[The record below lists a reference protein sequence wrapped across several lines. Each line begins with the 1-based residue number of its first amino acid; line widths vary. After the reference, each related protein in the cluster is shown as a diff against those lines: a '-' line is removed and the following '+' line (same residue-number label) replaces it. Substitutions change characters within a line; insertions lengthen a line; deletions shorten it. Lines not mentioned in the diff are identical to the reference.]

1 MISYN
6 PKDWFT
12 FVFKIHKTETMQK
25 LIPLLFGVG
34 IYAGLWAYFE
44 NVYLA
49 KNQTID
55 LFQNIGIIYS
65 ILGFT
70 LSLFLV
76 FRTNTA
82 YDRWWEG
89 RRLWGELNNAVRN
102 ISIHLHSSLPSENE
116 QRRHFYQALMHLF
129 AIALK
134 QHLQDKRL
142 GSHHFEIFENHHP
155 VFEHKTDIL
164 TIKQQPQFLA
174 KLFLMSLKADIR
186 QGLFSIGDLELY
198 RSEINKF
205 MDVAGGCERI
215 KNTPIPFTY
224 SVFIKKFIFIY
235 VMLFPIVYSTQLFFI
250 IVPVTMFILY
260 VLASIEL
267 IAEEIENPFNGDE
280 SDLPL
285 EAIVKNMGGNSREIF
300 FGNENK

>member
-6 PKDWFT
+6 AKDWFT
-12 FVFKIHKTETMQK
+12 FIFKIHKTETMRR
-25 LIPLLFGVG
+25 LLPLLLGVG
-34 IYAGLWAYFE
+34 VYAGCWAYIE
-44 NVYLA
+44 NIFFA
-49 KNQTID
+49 DNKTID
-55 LFQNIGIIYS
+55 LFNNIGIVYS

-89 RRLWGELNNAVRN
+89 RRLWGDLNNAIRN
-102 ISIHLHSSLPSENE
+102 ISIHLHSSLPIENE
-116 QRRHFYQALMHLF
+116 QRRHYYSALMHLF
-129 AIALK
+129 SIALK

-142 GSHHFEIFENHHP
+142 HGNHFEIFEDKNP
-155 VFEHKTDIL
+155 IFEEKSEILKTNN
-164 TIKQQPQFLA
+164 QPQFIA
-174 KLFLMSLKADIR
+174 KLIFLALKADVR
-186 QGLFSIGDLELY
+186 HGLFSIHDLELF
-198 RSEINKF
+198 RTELNKF
-205 MDVAGGCERI
+205 MEVAGGCERI

-250 IVPVTMFILY
+250 IIPVTMFILY

-285 EAIVKNMGGNSREIF
+285 EAIVKNIGKNAREIF
-300 FGNENK
+300 FNR

>member
-6 PKDWFT
+6 AKDWFT
-12 FVFKIHKTETMQK
+12 FIFKIHKTETMQR
-25 LIPLLFGVG
+25 LLPLLLGVG
-34 IYAGLWAYFE
+34 VYAGCWAYIE
-44 NVYLA
+44 NIFFA
-49 KNQTID
+49 DNKTID
-55 LFQNIGIIYS
+55 LVNNIGIVYS
-65 ILGFT
+65 MLGFT

-89 RRLWGELNNAVRN
+89 RRLWGDLNNAIRN
-102 ISIHLHSSLPSENE
+102 ISIHLHSSLPIENE
-116 QRRHFYQALMHLF
+116 QRRHYYSALMHLF
-129 AIALK
+129 SIALK

-142 GSHHFEIFENHHP
+142 HGNHFEIFEDNNP
-155 VFEHKTDIL
+155 IFEDKNEIL
-164 TIKQQPQFLA
+164 KINQQPQFIA
-174 KLFLMSLKADIR
+174 KLIFLALKADVR
-186 QGLFSIGDLELY
+186 HGLFSIHELELF
-198 RSEINKF
+198 RSELNKF
-205 MDVAGGCERI
+205 MEVAGGCERI

-235 VMLFPIVYSTQLFFI
+235 VMLFPIVYSTQLFFFI
-250 IVPVTMFILY
+250 IPVTMFILY

-285 EAIVKNMGGNSREIF
+285 EAIVKNIGKNAREIF
-300 FGNENK
+300 FNR

>member
-1 MISYN
+1 M
-6 PKDWFT
+6 KR
-12 FVFKIHKTETMQK
+12 
-25 LIPLLFGVG
+25 LLPLLLGVG
-34 IYAGLWAYFE
+34 LYAGSWAYIE
-44 NVYLA
+44 NVFFA
-49 KNQTID
+49 ENKTIELLKD
-55 LFQNIGIIYS
+55 IGIVYT

-89 RRLWGELNNAVRN
+89 RRLWGDLNNAVRN
-102 ISIHLHSSLPSENE
+102 ISIHLHSSLPIENE
-116 QRRHFYQALMHLF
+116 QRRHYYSALMHLF
-129 AIALK
+129 SLALK
-134 QHLQDKRL
+134 QHLQDKRV
-142 GSHHFEIFENHHP
+142 HNNHFEIFEDNNP
-155 VFEHKTDIL
+155 IL
-164 TIKQQPQFLA
+164 EDKNEILKINNQPQFIA
-174 KLFLMSLKADIR
+174 KLIFLALKADVR
-186 QGLFSIGDLELY
+186 HGLFSIHELELF
-198 RSEINKF
+198 RSELNKF
-205 MDVAGGCERI
+205 MEVAGGCERI

-250 IVPVTMFILY
+250 IIPVTMFILY

-285 EAIVKNMGGNSREIF
+285 EAIVKNIGKNTREIF
-300 FGNENK
+300 FN

>member
-12 FVFKIHKTETMQK
+12 FIFKIHKTETMQK
-25 LIPLLFGVG
+25 LLPLLFGVG
-34 IYAGLWAYFE
+34 LYAGAWAYFE
-44 NVYLA
+44 NIYLA
-49 KNQTID
+49 KNQIID
-55 LFQNIGIIYS
+55 LFKNIGIIYS

-89 RRLWGELNNAVRN
+89 RRLWGDLNNAIKN
-102 ISIHLHSSLPSENE
+102 ISIHLHSCLPIEND
-116 QRRHFYQALMHLF
+116 QRRHYYSALMHLF
-129 AIALK
+129 SIALK

-142 GSHHFEIFENHHP
+142 HGNHFEIFEDKNP
-155 VFEHKTDIL
+155 IFEEKSEILKTNN
-164 TIKQQPQFLA
+164 QPQFIA
-174 KLFLMSLKADIR
+174 KLIFLALKTDVR
-186 QGLFSIGDLELY
+186 HGLFSIHELELF
-198 RSEINKF
+198 RTELNKF
-205 MDVAGGCERI
+205 MEVAGGCERI

-250 IVPVTMFILY
+250 IIPVTMFILY

-285 EAIVKNMGGNSREIF
+285 EAIVKNIGKNAKEIF
-300 FGNENK
+300 FNR

>member
-6 PKDWFT
+6 AKDWFT
-12 FVFKIHKTETMQK
+12 FIFKIHKAETMK
-25 LIPLLFGVG
+25 RLLPLLLGVG
-34 IYAGLWAYFE
+34 LYAGSWAYIE
-44 NVYLA
+44 NVFLA
-49 KNQTID
+49 ENKTIELLKD
-55 LFQNIGIIYS
+55 IGIVYT

-89 RRLWGELNNAVRN
+89 RRLWGDLTNAIKN
-102 ISIHLHSSLPSENE
+102 ICIHLHSSLPIENE
-116 QRRHFYQALMHLF
+116 KRRAYYGALMHLF
-129 AIALK
+129 SISLK

-142 GSHHFEIFENHHP
+142 HTNHFEIFEENNPIFEDKTAILSSNH
-155 VFEHKTDIL
+155 
-164 TIKQQPQFLA
+164 QPQSIVKLLLLA
-174 KLFLMSLKADIR
+174 LKADVR
-186 QGLFSIGDLELY
+186 HGLFSIHDLELY
-198 RSEINKF
+198 RMEINKF
-205 MDVAGGCERI
+205 MDVTGGCERI

-250 IVPVTMFILY
+250 IIPVTMFILY

-285 EAIVKNMGGNSREIF
+285 DAIVKNIGKSTREIF
-300 FGNENK
+300 FG

>member
-6 PKDWFT
+6 AKDWFT
-12 FVFKIHKTETMQK
+12 YIFKIHKTETMK
-25 LIPLLFGVG
+25 RLLPLLLGVG
-34 IYAGLWAYFE
+34 IYAGFWAYFE
-44 NVYLA
+44 NIYLA
-49 KNQTID
+49 EDKTID
-55 LFQNIGIIYS
+55 LFQHIGIIYS

-89 RRLWGELNNAVRN
+89 RRLWGELNNAIRN
-102 ISIHLHSSLPSENE
+102 ICLHLDSSLPVENVN
-116 QRRHFYQALMHLF
+116 RRAYYGALMHLF
-129 AIALK
+129 SISLK
-134 QHLQDKRL
+134 QHLQDRRL
-142 GSHHFEIFENHHP
+142 YSNHFEIFDENNP
-155 VFEHKTDIL
+155 IFEERNELLKINH
-164 TIKQQPQFLA
+164 QPQYIV
-174 KLFLMSLKADIR
+174 KLIFSALKADVR
-186 QGLFSIGDLELY
+186 HGLFTFHELELC
-198 RSEINKF
+198 RTELNKF
-205 MDVAGGCERI
+205 MDVTGGCERI

-235 VMLFPIVYSTQLFFI
+235 VMLFPVVYSTQLFFI
-250 IVPVTMFILY
+250 IIPVTMFILY

-285 EAIVKNMGGNSREIF
+285 ESMVKNIGKSTREIF
-300 FGNENK
+300 FG

>member
-6 PKDWFT
+6 AKDWFT
-12 FVFKIHKTETMQK
+12 FIFKIHKTETMQR
-25 LIPLLFGVG
+25 LLPLLLGVG
-34 IYAGLWAYFE
+34 VYAGCWAYIE
-44 NVYLA
+44 NIFFA
-49 KNQTID
+49 DNKTID
-55 LFQNIGIIYS
+55 LFNNIGIVYS

-89 RRLWGELNNAVRN
+89 RRLWGDLNNAVRN
-102 ISIHLHSSLPSENE
+102 ISIHLHSSLPIENE
-116 QRRHFYQALMHLF
+116 QRRHYYSALMHLF
-129 AIALK
+129 SIALK

-142 GSHHFEIFENHHP
+142 HNNHFEIFEDNNP
-155 VFEHKTDIL
+155 IFEDKIEIL
-164 TIKQQPQFLA
+164 KINQQPQFIA
-174 KLFLMSLKADIR
+174 KLIFLALKADVR
-186 QGLFSIGDLELY
+186 HGLFSIHELELF
-198 RSEINKF
+198 RSELNKF
-205 MDVAGGCERI
+205 MEVAGGCERI

-235 VMLFPIVYSTQLFFI
+235 VMLFPIVYSTQLFFFI
-250 IVPVTMFILY
+250 IPVTMFILY

-285 EAIVKNMGGNSREIF
+285 EAIVKNIGKNAREIF
-300 FGNENK
+300 FNR

>member
-6 PKDWFT
+6 AKDWFT
-12 FVFKIHKTETMQK
+12 FIFKIHKTETMQR
-25 LIPLLFGVG
+25 LLPLLLGVG
-34 IYAGLWAYFE
+34 VYAGCWAYIE
-44 NVYLA
+44 NIFFA
-49 KNQTID
+49 DNKTID
-55 LFQNIGIIYS
+55 LFNNIGIVYS

-89 RRLWGELNNAVRN
+89 RRLWGDLNNAIRN
-102 ISIHLHSSLPSENE
+102 ISIHLHSSLPIENE
-116 QRRHFYQALMHLF
+116 QRRHYYSALMHLF
-129 AIALK
+129 SIALK

-142 GSHHFEIFENHHP
+142 HSNHFEIFEDNNP
-155 VFEHKTDIL
+155 IFEDKNEIL
-164 TIKQQPQFLA
+164 KINQQPQFIA
-174 KLFLMSLKADIR
+174 KLIFLALKTDVR
-186 QGLFSIGDLELY
+186 NGLISIHELELF
-198 RSEINKF
+198 RTELNKF
-205 MDVAGGCERI
+205 MEVAGGCERI

-250 IVPVTMFILY
+250 IIPVTMFILY

-285 EAIVKNMGGNSREIF
+285 EAIVKNIGKNAREIF
-300 FGNENK
+300 FN

>member
-6 PKDWFT
+6 AKDWFT
-12 FVFKIHKTETMQK
+12 FIFKIHKTETMQR
-25 LIPLLFGVG
+25 LLPLLFGVG
-34 IYAGLWAYFE
+34 VYAGSWAYIE
-44 NVYLA
+44 NVFFA
-49 KNQTID
+49 ENKTIGLLKD
-55 LFQNIGIIYS
+55 IGIVYT

-89 RRLWGELNNAVRN
+89 RRLWGDLTNAIRN
-102 ISIHLHSSLPSENE
+102 LCIHLHSSLPTENE
-116 QRRHFYQALMHLF
+116 KRRAYYGALMHLF
-129 AIALK
+129 SISLK

-142 GSHHFEIFENHHP
+142 HTNHFEIFEENNPIFEDKTAIISSNH
-155 VFEHKTDIL
+155 
-164 TIKQQPQFLA
+164 QPQNIVKILLLA
-174 KLFLMSLKADIR
+174 LKADVR
-186 QGLFSIGDLELY
+186 HGLFSIHDLELY
-198 RSEINKF
+198 RMEINKL
-205 MDVAGGCERI
+205 MDVTGGCERI

-250 IVPVTMFILY
+250 IIPVTMFILY

-285 EAIVKNMGGNSREIF
+285 DAIAINIGKSTREIF
-300 FGNENK
+300 FG

>member
-1 MISYN
+1 
-6 PKDWFT
+6 
-12 FVFKIHKTETMQK
+12 MQR
-25 LIPLLFGVG
+25 LLPLLLGVG
-34 IYAGLWAYFE
+34 VYAGCWAYIE
-44 NVYLA
+44 NIFFA
-49 KNQTID
+49 DNKTID
-55 LFQNIGIIYS
+55 LDNNIGIVYS

-89 RRLWGELNNAVRN
+89 RRLWGDLNNAIRN
-102 ISIHLHSSLPSENE
+102 ISIHLHSSLPIENE
-116 QRRHFYQALMHLF
+116 QRRHYYSALMHLF
-129 AIALK
+129 SIALK

-142 GSHHFEIFENHHP
+142 HGNHFEIFEDNNP
-155 VFEHKTDIL
+155 IFEDKNEIL
-164 TIKQQPQFLA
+164 KINQQPQFIA
-174 KLFLMSLKADIR
+174 KLIFLALKADVR
-186 QGLFSIGDLELY
+186 HGLFSIHELELF
-198 RSEINKF
+198 RSELNKF
-205 MDVAGGCERI
+205 MEVAGGCERI

-235 VMLFPIVYSTQLFFI
+235 VMLFPIVYSTQLFFFI
-250 IVPVTMFILY
+250 IPVTMFILY

-285 EAIVKNMGGNSREIF
+285 EAIVKNIGKNAREIF
-300 FGNENK
+300 FNR

>member
-1 MISYN
+1 
-6 PKDWFT
+6 
-12 FVFKIHKTETMQK
+12 MQR
-25 LIPLLFGVG
+25 LRPLLLGVG
-34 IYAGLWAYFE
+34 VYAGCWAYIE
-44 NVYLA
+44 NIFFA
-49 KNQTID
+49 DNKTID
-55 LFQNIGIIYS
+55 LVNNIGIVYS

-89 RRLWGELNNAVRN
+89 RRLWGDLNNAIRN
-102 ISIHLHSSLPSENE
+102 ISIHLHSSLPIENE
-116 QRRHFYQALMHLF
+116 QRRHYYSALMHLF
-129 AIALK
+129 SIALK

-142 GSHHFEIFENHHP
+142 HGNHFEIFEDNNP
-155 VFEHKTDIL
+155 IFEDKNEIL
-164 TIKQQPQFLA
+164 KINQQPQFIA
-174 KLFLMSLKADIR
+174 KLIFLALKADVR
-186 QGLFSIGDLELY
+186 HGLFSIHELELF
-198 RSEINKF
+198 RSELNKF
-205 MDVAGGCERI
+205 MEVAGGCERI

-235 VMLFPIVYSTQLFFI
+235 VMLFPIVYSTQLFFFI
-250 IVPVTMFILY
+250 IPVTMFILY

-285 EAIVKNMGGNSREIF
+285 EAIVKNIGKNAREIF
-300 FGNENK
+300 FNR

>member
-6 PKDWFT
+6 AKDWFT
-12 FVFKIHKTETMQK
+12 FIFKIHKAETMK
-25 LIPLLFGVG
+25 RLLPLLLGVG
-34 IYAGLWAYFE
+34 LYAGSWAYIE
-44 NVYLA
+44 NVFFA
-49 KNQTID
+49 ENKTIELLKD
-55 LFQNIGIIYS
+55 IGIVYT

-89 RRLWGELNNAVRN
+89 RRLWGDLTNAIRS
-102 ISIHLHSSLPSENE
+102 ICIHLHSSLPIENE
-116 QRRHFYQALMHLF
+116 KRRAYYGALMHLF
-129 AIALK
+129 SISLK

-142 GSHHFEIFENHHP
+142 HTNHFEIFEENNPIFEDKTSILNSNH
-155 VFEHKTDIL
+155 
-164 TIKQQPQFLA
+164 QPQIIVKILLLA
-174 KLFLMSLKADIR
+174 LKADVR
-186 QGLFSIGDLELY
+186 HGLFSIHDLELY
-198 RSEINKF
+198 RMEINKL
-205 MDVAGGCERI
+205 MDVTGGCERI

-235 VMLFPIVYSTQLFFI
+235 VMLFPIVYSIQLFFI
-250 IVPVTMFILY
+250 IIPVTMFILY

-285 EAIVKNMGGNSREIF
+285 DAIVKNIGKSTREIF
-300 FGNENK
+300 FG

>member
-6 PKDWFT
+6 AKDWFT
-12 FVFKIHKTETMQK
+12 FIFKIHKTETMQR
-25 LIPLLFGVG
+25 LLPLLLGVG
-34 IYAGLWAYFE
+34 VYSGCWAFIE
-44 NVYLA
+44 NIFFA
-49 KNQTID
+49 DNKTID
-55 LFQNIGIIYS
+55 LFNNIGIVYS

-89 RRLWGELNNAVRN
+89 RRLWGELNNAARN
-102 ISIHLHSSLPSENE
+102 ISLHLHSSLPTENE
-116 QRRHFYQALMHLF
+116 QRRHYYSALTHLF
-129 AIALK
+129 SLALK
-134 QHLQDKRL
+134 QHLQDKKL
-142 GSHHFEIFENHHP
+142 HNNHFEIFEDNNP
-155 VFEHKTDIL
+155 IL
-164 TIKQQPQFLA
+164 EDKNEILKINNQPQFVA
-174 KLFLMSLKADIR
+174 KLIFLALKADVR
-186 QGLFSIGDLELY
+186 HGLFSIHELELF
-198 RSEINKF
+198 RSELNKF
-205 MDVAGGCERI
+205 MEVAGGCERI

-250 IVPVTMFILY
+250 IIPVTMFILY

-285 EAIVKNMGGNSREIF
+285 EAIVKNIGKNTREIF
-300 FGNENK
+300 FNR

>member
-6 PKDWFT
+6 AKDWFT
-12 FVFKIHKTETMQK
+12 FIFKIHKTETMQR
-25 LIPLLFGVG
+25 LLPLLLGVG
-34 IYAGLWAYFE
+34 VYAGCWAYIE
-44 NVYLA
+44 NIFFA
-49 KNQTID
+49 DNKTID
-55 LFQNIGIIYS
+55 LVNNIGIVYS

-89 RRLWGELNNAVRN
+89 RRLWGDLNNAIRN
-102 ISIHLHSSLPSENE
+102 ISIHLHSSLPIENE
-116 QRRHFYQALMHLF
+116 QRRHYYSALMHLF
-129 AIALK
+129 SIALK

-142 GSHHFEIFENHHP
+142 HGNHFEIFEDNNP
-155 VFEHKTDIL
+155 IFEDKNEIL
-164 TIKQQPQFLA
+164 KINQQPQFIA
-174 KLFLMSLKADIR
+174 KLIFLALKADVR
-186 QGLFSIGDLELY
+186 HGLFSIHELELF
-198 RSEINKF
+198 RSELNKF
-205 MDVAGGCERI
+205 MEVAGGCERI

-250 IVPVTMFILY
+250 IIPVTMFILY

-285 EAIVKNMGGNSREIF
+285 DAIVKNIGKSTREIF
-300 FGNENK
+300 FG

>member
-6 PKDWFT
+6 AKDWFT
-12 FVFKIHKTETMQK
+12 FIFKIHKTETMQR
-25 LIPLLFGVG
+25 LLPLLLGVG
-34 IYAGLWAYFE
+34 VYSGCWAYIE
-44 NVYLA
+44 NIFFA
-49 KNQTID
+49 DNKTID
-55 LFQNIGIIYS
+55 LFNNIGIVYS

-89 RRLWGELNNAVRN
+89 RRLWGDLNNAIRN
-102 ISIHLHSSLPSENE
+102 ISIHLHSSLPIENE
-116 QRRHFYQALMHLF
+116 QRRHYYIALMHLF
-129 AIALK
+129 SIALK

-142 GSHHFEIFENHHP
+142 HNNHFEIFEDNNP
-155 VFEHKTDIL
+155 IFEDKNEIL
-164 TIKQQPQFLA
+164 KINQQPQFIA
-174 KLFLMSLKADIR
+174 KLIFLALKADVR
-186 QGLFSIGDLELY
+186 HGLFTIHELELF
-198 RSEINKF
+198 RSELNKF
-205 MDVAGGCERI
+205 MEVAGGCERI

-235 VMLFPIVYSTQLFFI
+235 VMLFPIVYSTQLFFMI
-250 IVPVTMFILY
+250 IPVTMFILY

-285 EAIVKNMGGNSREIF
+285 DAIVKNIGKNTREIF
-300 FGNENK
+300 FIR

>member
-6 PKDWFT
+6 AKDWFT
-12 FVFKIHKTETMQK
+12 FIFRIHKTETMQR
-25 LIPLLFGVG
+25 LLPLLLGVG
-34 IYAGLWAYFE
+34 VYAGSWAYIE
-44 NVYLA
+44 NVFFA
-49 KNQTID
+49 ENKSID
-55 LFQNIGIIYS
+55 LLKNIGIVYS

-89 RRLWGELNNAVRN
+89 RRLWGDLTNAIRN
-102 ISIHLHSSLPSENE
+102 ICIHLHSSLPIENE
-116 QRRHFYQALMHLF
+116 SRRAYYGALMHLF
-129 AIALK
+129 SISLK

-142 GSHHFEIFENHHP
+142 HANHFEIFEENNPIFEDKTAILSSNH
-155 VFEHKTDIL
+155 
-164 TIKQQPQFLA
+164 QPQSIVKILLLA
-174 KLFLMSLKADIR
+174 LKADVR
-186 QGLFSIGDLELY
+186 HGLFSIHELELY
-198 RSEINKF
+198 RMEINKF
-205 MDVAGGCERI
+205 MDVSGGCERI

-250 IVPVTMFILY
+250 IIPVTMFILY

-285 EAIVKNMGGNSREIF
+285 DAIVKNIGKSTREIF
-300 FGNENK
+300 FG

>member
-6 PKDWFT
+6 AKDWFT
-12 FVFKIHKTETMQK
+12 FIFKIHKTETMQR
-25 LIPLLFGVG
+25 LLPLLLGVG
-34 IYAGLWAYFE
+34 VYAGCWAYIE
-44 NVYLA
+44 NIFCA
-49 KNQTID
+49 DNKTID
-55 LFQNIGIIYS
+55 LFNNIGIVYS

-89 RRLWGELNNAVRN
+89 RRLWGDLNNAVRN
-102 ISIHLHSSLPSENE
+102 ISIHLHSSLPIENE
-116 QRRHFYQALMHLF
+116 QRRHYYSALMHLF
-129 AIALK
+129 SIALK

-142 GSHHFEIFENHHP
+142 HSNHFEIFEDNNP
-155 VFEHKTDIL
+155 IFEDKNEIL
-164 TIKQQPQFLA
+164 KINQQPQFIA
-174 KLFLMSLKADIR
+174 KLIFLALKADVR
-186 QGLFSIGDLELY
+186 HGLFSIHELELF
-198 RSEINKF
+198 RSELNKF
-205 MDVAGGCERI
+205 MEVAGGCERI

-250 IVPVTMFILY
+250 IIPVTMFILY

-285 EAIVKNMGGNSREIF
+285 EAIVKNIGKNTREIF
-300 FGNENK
+300 FNA

>member
-6 PKDWFT
+6 AKDWFT
-12 FVFKIHKTETMQK
+12 FIFKKHKAETMK
-25 LIPLLFGVG
+25 RLLPLLLGVG
-34 IYAGLWAYFE
+34 LYAGSWAYIE
-44 NVYLA
+44 NVFLA
-49 KNQTID
+49 ENKTIELLKD
-55 LFQNIGIIYS
+55 IGIVYT

-89 RRLWGELNNAVRN
+89 RRLWGDLTNAIRN
-102 ISIHLHSSLPSENE
+102 LCIHLHSSLPIENE
-116 QRRHFYQALMHLF
+116 KRRAYYGALMHLF
-129 AIALK
+129 SISLK

-142 GSHHFEIFENHHP
+142 HTNHFEIFEENNPIFEDKTSILNSNH
-155 VFEHKTDIL
+155 
-164 TIKQQPQFLA
+164 QPQIIVKILLLA
-174 KLFLMSLKADIR
+174 LKADVR
-186 QGLFSIGDLELY
+186 HGLFSIHDLELY
-198 RSEINKF
+198 RMEINKL
-205 MDVAGGCERI
+205 MDVTGGCERI

-250 IVPVTMFILY
+250 IIPVTMFILY

-285 EAIVKNMGGNSREIF
+285 DAIVKNIGKSTREIF
-300 FGNENK
+300 FG